1 LRAQGGSGL
10 GAANVA
16 AMYRKL
22 TDPQRDVD
30 AELGHIQ
37 GLVLIRRLLAE
48 RGAGR
53 AELRE
58 YDAVIAESRR
68 QLADLAVLAS
78 AYSSAAA

>member
-1 LRAQGGSGL
+1 
-10 GAANVA
+10 
-16 AMYRKL
+16 MYRKL

-48 RGAGR
+48 RGASR
-53 AELRE
+53 AELHE

-68 QLADLAVLAS
+68 RLAGLAVLAG

>member
-1 LRAQGGSGL
+1 
-10 GAANVA
+10 
-16 AMYRKL
+16 MYRKL

-48 RGAGR
+48 RGASR
-53 AELRE
+53 TELRE

-68 QLADLAVLAS
+68 QLADLAMLAG

>member
-1 LRAQGGSGL
+1 
-10 GAANVA
+10 
-16 AMYRKL
+16 MYRKL
-22 TDPQRDVD
+22 ADPQRDVD
-30 AELGHIQ
+30 AEIGHIQ

-48 RGAGR
+48 RGASG

-68 QLADLAVLAS
+68 QLADLAVLAG